1 MRWRLLPLLALCP
14 AAACSDTI
22 DLDPLDSS
30 PVVEAAVRPPP
41 ISGGTL
47 AIADDGTVVAAD
59 PDRDLVY
66 VVGLADRTLRH
77 TIALEPGDEPGRVV
91 AGSEGLAHVSLRGA
105 SSIATIDLSLG
116 TVVSRRSVCSDP
128 RGLAF
133 EAELAT
139 LHVACADGRLVHLPE
154 DEALPATVDTLEPDL
169 RDVVALGGVVWAS
182 RFRAAE
188 LVTAGDERTGPLD
201 GDEEAG
207 PGADPR
213 FVPHVAWRTF
223 VGPAGGS
230 APQILMLHQVA
241 DTLPVPTDGGPVRDD
256 GGGLDGGG
264 FDGGGLGGGGLPYGG
279 GGGCEPGISGT
290 AVSIVDG
297 PDSETVMFPGLPLAV
312 DAALSPDGEW
322 IAMAVPGAT
331 DGVSSLQVMPFTHLC
346 ELPLATDR
354 GEGQVTAVAFAA
366 DGTMVTQS
374 REPAQLV
381 IRAGEPLGGKQ
392 EIVALSAESRFDTG
406 HEIFHRATESG
417 LSCATCH
424 PEGGDDGHVWVFDPM
439 GARRT
444 QPLDVGLEGTAPF
457 HWDGDMRDLDTIM
470 DEVMSHRMGGDRQSP
485 ERLQSFASWLF
496 QQEQPPAAGE
506 VDPALV
512 EEGAAAFGTFKCG
525 TCHAGANFMSND
537 TVTVRGQELQV
548 PSLRRI
554 SLRPPYMHDGRSA
567 TLEYA
572 IIDMLEATAPDLAYE
587 PADVVAI
594 AAYLRT
600 L

>member
-1 MRWRLLPLLALCP
+1 
-14 AAACSDTI
+14 
-22 DLDPLDSS
+22 
-30 PVVEAAVRPPP
+30 
-41 ISGGTL
+41 
-47 AIADDGTVVAAD
+47 
-59 PDRDLVY
+59 
-66 VVGLADRTLRH
+66 
-77 TIALEPGDEPGRVV
+77 
-91 AGSEGLAHVSLRGA
+91 
-105 SSIATIDLSLG
+105 
-116 TVVSRRSVCSDP
+116 
-128 RGLAF
+128 
-133 EAELAT
+133 
-139 LHVACADGRLVHLPE
+139 
-154 DEALPATVDTLEPDL
+154 
-169 RDVVALGGVVWAS
+169 
-182 RFRAAE
+182 
-188 LVTAGDERTGPLD
+188 
-201 GDEEAG
+201 
-207 PGADPR
+207 
-213 FVPHVAWRTF
+213 
-223 VGPAGGS
+223 
-230 APQILMLHQVA
+230 
-241 DTLPVPTDGGPVRDD
+241 
-256 GGGLDGGG
+256 
-264 FDGGGLGGGGLPYGG
+264 
-279 GGGCEPGISGT
+279 
-290 AVSIVDG
+290 
-297 PDSETVMFPGLPLAV
+297 FPGLPLAV

-392 EIVALSAESRFDTG
+392 EIVPLSAESRFDTG

-439 GARRT
+439 GTRRT
-444 QPLDVGLEGTAPF
+444 QPLDLGLEGTAPA
-457 HWDGDMRDLDTIM
+457 HWAGDMRDLDTIM

-496 QQEQPPAAGE
+496 EQELPPAAGD

-512 EEGAAAFGTFKCG
+512 EQGAAAFGTFKCG

-554 SLRPPYMHDGRSA
+554 SLRPPYMHDGRTA

-572 IIDMLEATAPDLAYE
+572 IIDILEATAPDLAYE